1 MTHALKRLT
10 RTAIAAAALTLSV
23 GFLPGAHATAAPSDQ
38 PLTPSSQ
45 RAPESAQATPTDGLT
60 VVGEL
65 RTVDSS
71 LAYLATDHKQV
82 LRHPG
87 AQYVK
92 VHFDSLRLAAGESVT
107 VSNLDGTEAYTYR
120 GDPTVVGRDGNSDYT
135 TDGGR
140 GFWAMSIDGDT
151 AVVTLRTQRR
161 TGGAVATIDKFWRGY
176 TDAEIDAANPAIM
189 SVCGTDARRDVV
201 CYRDNHPTEYARSHA
216 VARVLKNGGA
226 HCTSWRVGNTNR
238 MMTNNHCM
246 ASQSELNSE
255 EFQFNYECATCG
267 GNNPGAGT
275 KVAGDTMLKT
285 SGDGGS
291 GLDYTLFSVRNFD
304 TISSFGTLYLDPR
317 VPTAGERMY
326 IIGHGDGDPKELS
339 LYNNQQSASDYC
351 TVNNVSAPGSTH
363 NFDYMCDTSGGSSGS
378 PVFSADHKV
387 IGLHHLGGCPN
398 EAAKISL
405 IYPQIS
411 SMIDN
416 TPPGGNDFTMSVS
429 PTAGTVDP
437 GGSATSTVSTTT
449 SSGSAQT
456 VTLSASGLPSGAT
469 ASFSPSSVTSGGSST
484 MTIATGTST
493 PAGTYSV
500 TVTGSAASGS
510 KAATFSLTVNGAPGC
525 SGTNGADVAIS
536 DHATVNS
543 PITISG
549 CTGNASATATV
560 DVNIQHTY
568 IGDLVVSLVA
578 PDGTSYTLHN
588 RAGGSADNIVKTYT
602 VDLSAEA
609 ANGTWNLRVQDAA
622 SQDTGKIDTW
632 TLNLG
637 GGGTPPTDCTGS
649 NPNDVAIS
657 DNATVE
663 SPITLSGCSGNASAT
678 STVEVHIQHTYI
690 GDLVVS
696 LVAPDGT
703 VYTLQNRSGGS
714 ADNINKT
721 YTVNLSSETRNGTW
735 KLRVRDA
742 ASQDIGK
749 IDTWTLTL

>member
-1 MTHALKRLT
+1 MTHALTQLS
-10 RTAIAAAALTLSV
+10 RTAIAVAAFTLGL
-23 GFLPGAHATAAPSDQ
+23 GFLPGAAATATPTDQ
-38 PLTPSSQ
+38 PVAPRSQ
-45 RAPESAQATPTDGLT
+45 AAPESAQAKPEKGLT

-71 LAYLATDHKQV
+71 LAYIANGHRQV
-82 LRHPG
+82 LKHPG
-87 AQYVK
+87 AKYVK
-92 VHFDSLRLAAGESVT
+92 VHFESLRLARGESVT
-107 VSNLDGTEAYTYR
+107 VSNVDGTEAYTYR
-120 GDPTVVGRDGNSDYT
+120 GDPTVIGRAGSSDFT

-151 AVVTLRTQRR
+151 ALVTLRTQRR
-161 TGGAVATIDKFWRGY
+161 VGGTVATIDKFWRGY
-176 TDAEIDAANPAIM
+176 TDAEIEANNPSIM

-201 CYRDNHPTEYARSHA
+201 CYQSSHPTEYARGNA

-238 MMTNNHCM
+238 MLTNNHC
-246 ASQSELNSE
+246 AGSQSELNTE
-255 EFQFNYECATCG
+255 EFQFNYQCATCG

-275 KVAGDTMLKT
+275 KVSGDTMLKT

-291 GLDYTLFSVRNFD
+291 GLDYTLFSVNNFD
-304 TISSFGTLYLDPR
+304 SISSYGTLYLDNR
-317 VPTAGERMY
+317 VPTAGERIY

-351 TVNNVSAPGSTH
+351 SVNDVSAPGASH

-378 PVFSADHKV
+378 PVFAASSHKV

-416 TPPGGNDFTMSVS
+416 TPPGGNDFSVS
-429 PTAGTVDP
+429 ISPAAGATDP
-437 GGSATSTVSTTT
+437 GGSVSATVATTT
-449 SSGSAQT
+449 SGSAQT
-456 VTLSASGLPSGAT
+456 VTLAASGLPSGAT

-484 MTIATGTST
+484 MTIATSAST

-500 TVTGSAASGS
+500 TVTGSATSGS
-510 KAATFSLTVNGAPGC
+510 KATTFSLTVNGPAGC
-525 SGTNGADVAIS
+525 SGTNATDVAIGDNS
-536 DHATVNS
+536 TVNS
-543 PITISG
+543 TIAISG
-549 CTGNASATATV
+549 CTGNASA
-560 DVNIQHTY
+560 
-568 IGDLVVSLVA
+568 S
-578 PDGTSYTLHN
+578 
-588 RAGGSADNIVKTYT
+588 
-602 VDLSAEA
+602 
-609 ANGTWNLRVQDAA
+609 
-622 SQDTGKIDTW
+622 
-632 TLNLG
+632 
-637 GGGTPPTDCTGS
+637 
-649 NPNDVAIS
+649 
-657 DNATVE
+657 
-663 SPITLSGCSGNASAT
+663 

-714 ADNINKT
+714 ADNIDKT
-721 YTVNLSSETRNGTW
+721 YTVNLSSEARNGTW
-735 KLRVRDA
+735 TLRVTDA